1 MKRLSI
7 IIALAA
13 LPLAACTPNDTTMG
27 GALRHDVALQTIDPD
42 PQYDGEL
49 VEGGD
54 GMRSAK
60 AVERYHKGEV
70 KQPVSQQTG
79 GSGSGRGSGGSSGG
93 GSSPNN

>member
-7 IIALAA
+7 ITALAA
-13 LPLAACTPNDTTMG
+13 LPLVACTPNDTTMG
-27 GALRHDVALQTIDPD
+27 GAFRHDMATQTIDPD
-42 PQYDGEL
+42 PEYEGEL

-54 GMRSAK
+54 GQRSAK

-70 KQPVSQQTG
+70 KQPVAQTTRSG
-79 GSGSGRGSGGSSGG
+79 GSGSGSGGGSSG

>member
-13 LPLAACTPNDTTMG
+13 LPLAACTPNDTTFG
-27 GALRHDVALQTIDPD
+27 GAFRHDMAMQTIDPD
-42 PQYDGEL
+42 PEYEGEL

-54 GMRSAK
+54 GQRSAK
-60 AVERYHKGEV
+60 AVERYRKGEV
-70 KQPVSQQTG
+70 KQPVAQQTG
-79 GSGSGRGSGGSSGG
+79 GSGSGKGSGS